1 MTDPNANATMYQL
14 SKDSNFHF
22 GILRAL
28 AMATYDGAD
37 IDECLVAANSIV
49 PGDFESFSK
58 SFLAIANNVYRR
70 ALGIAKT
77 RFPVSA
83 RIAFFSAAT
92 YFRSADFHLHGNP
105 ADARIMDYWA
115 KQTDAFDQGLALLSP
130 PGTRLNIKTLD
141 FDIFPEEMFH
151 VAGLAALERGYNVA
165 HIRRSR
171 TTLTTSPSGQRLHR
185 RLGKGSSPP
194 SWTYVL
200 DKTNDVDPEA
210 VALYGLSLGV
220 MAMDGVWDFGAVVR
234 HGFGPDAM
242 RIHDSGDKAKFDALA
257 QRYLRPGTPTSI
269 RWGLEHGMWAFNT
282 GSPLDFVTEV
292 QKFTLE
298 GVTRY
303 IRTPVLIG
311 DAHDDMFFFTGQ
323 ARQLAEAIGKWA
335 TLYYFKNQDSI
346 GTHAFGD
353 WGVEAAQPGD
363 L

>member
-141 FDIFPEEMFH
+141 FDIFPE
-151 VAGLAALERGYNVA
+151 VTWPPRAAA
-165 HIRRSR
+165 FD
-171 TTLTTSPSGQRLHR
+171 HR
-185 RLGKGSSPP
+185 F
-194 SWTYVL
+194 
-200 DKTNDVDPEA
+200 A
-210 VALYGLSLGV
+210 AV

-257 QRYLRPGTPTSI
+257 KRYLRPGTPTSI
-269 RWGLEHGMWAFNT
+269 R
-282 GSPLDFVTEV
+282 
-292 QKFTLE
+292 
-298 GVTRY
+298 
-303 IRTPVLIG
+303 
-311 DAHDDMFFFTGQ
+311 
-323 ARQLAEAIGKWA
+323 
-335 TLYYFKNQDSI
+335 
-346 GTHAFGD
+346 
-353 WGVEAAQPGD
+353 
-363 L
+363 